1 MKKENETMSLI
12 LADDPRIVAL
22 DAAVKTSA
30 LQTKTENPFA
40 RMISIANTMATL
52 RANLDEQVMAA
63 VMMLQ
68 GSSIG
73 FRTDKDKEGGYPLQ
87 IVRDVTIEAAFWGLS
102 PVGNQFNILAG
113 RFYCTKEGFKQLL
126 DNIAG
131 LKWFIVPGNL
141 KQVANGTEVPVHV
154 KYTLNGKTQE
164 LDWTFPVRVNAG
176 MGADGVLGKAERKAR
191 KRLYEFITGVELA
204 DGEVEQETNG
214 GEARP
219 SRIIKKAEAVE
230 IEEENAEEKTISAPK
245 LEAALREKSTLI
257 TTNDIVEYCAATRT
271 IFDEDRA
278 LENLDA
284 VVAAVEAWIQNGR
297 A

>member
-1 MKKENETMSLI
+1 MEKKAEKKMDLI
-12 LADDPRIVAL
+12 LADDQRVLAL
-22 DAAVKTSA
+22 DAAVKSSA
-30 LQTKTENPFA
+30 LSTQTESPFA

-52 RANLDEQVMAA
+52 RANLDEQMMGA

-68 GSSIG
+68 GAGVG
-73 FRTDKDKEGGYPLQ
+73 FRTDKDKEGGYPLP
-87 IVRDVTIEAAFWGLS
+87 IVRDAIIEATLRGLH
-102 PVGNQFNILAG
+102 PVGNQFNIIAG

-154 KYTLNGKTQE
+154 KYTLNGKTHE

-214 GEARP
+214 EAKP

-230 IEEENAEEKTISAPK
+230 IEEKAEEKKEISAPK
-245 LEAALREKSTLI
+245 LEEALRGKSTLI
-257 TTNDIVEYCAATRT
+257 TVQDIVEYCAATRT
-271 IFDEDRA
+271 IFDEARA
-278 LENLDA
+278 LENLDG
-284 VVAAVEAWIQNGR
+284 VIAAVEAWIQNGR
-297 A
+297 T

>member
-1 MKKENETMSLI
+1 
-12 LADDPRIVAL
+12 
-22 DAAVKTSA
+22 
-30 LQTKTENPFA
+30 
-40 RMISIANTMATL
+40 
-52 RANLDEQVMAA
+52 
-63 VMMLQ
+63 MMLQ
-68 GSSIG
+68 GAGMG
-73 FRTDKDKEGGYPLQ
+73 FRTDKDSSGGYPMPV
-87 IVRDVTIEAAFWGLS
+87 VRDALIEATLRGLH
-102 PVGNQFNILAG
+102 PVGNQFNIIAG

-131 LKWFIVPGNL
+131 LKWFVVPGNL

-154 KYTLNGKTQE
+154 KYTLAGKTQE

-176 MGADGVLGKAERKAR
+176 MGTDAVLGKAERKAR

-230 IEEENAEEKTISAPK
+230 IEEGKAEEKKEISAPK
-245 LEAALREKSTLI
+245 LEEALREKNTLI
-257 TTNDIVEYCAATRT
+257 TVQDIVEYCAATRT
-271 IFDEDRA
+271 IFDEARA
-278 LENLDA
+278 IENLDA